1 MIDFDKETFDELQ
14 DIKSNNGRQAYTD
27 KKNCKIA
34 FCLRGFKSSIEYDGT
49 LKLAKVLEGVDVWCD
64 DGAAL
69 YMTKDGKSHLVIE
82 ADFADT
88 YDEFIEIVNTDD
100 IDSRIKELEGIDMFI
115 TTRENVYDIDDLDVD
130 DTSGDDVPVPVIGTF
145 KPKRK
150 FLNFVSAISGARVRL
165 LRTTAFLKG
174 EKISGVLEGVK
185 FKVTICDEG
194 TINFEEIDTNQSDKA
209 MIQRLINDIDSMDVT
224 GYAQKFIVANLEFR
238 DADDQLCYLEVE
250 HQKPIDRFASILDS
264 LKEEET
270 KVGEVSTTIS
280 DKGLSFLDSLFG
292 DQSEDDVV
300 IDEKTEEFESKE
312 EVEVETKSESIS
324 YMEESFRK
332 MNEEKVNE
340 LKRRIEDSQKD
351 IIKYKNDMTFAERKL
366 NEVNTNL
373 GVLQTRLETM
383 TPGDDP
389 NGYVF
394 FISEEQK
401 SELGIDDNTKE
412 IAGKIA
418 DLMNLKKDVLF
429 KHLTEGFYNIRI
441 AKKDD
446 FNSEELEKE
455 IVSKLLSIDPMGK
468 ISKSETGF
476 EYRGELNWHQIVQK
490 MIRAGFE
497 QESEFDKFCNSNS
510 YESKWSETEES
521 DGALIGLENQIDTET
536 VSNSTFYA
544 EDLKTFTEPTDLVF
558 IGTVDQYDSDGAD
571 IMITDDYSQFE
582 VFVDGVK
589 HKRKW
594 GGFESDGFVTI
605 MNMTQYQKWYAQAKS
620 DIGDMKDSGVEGF
633 FITGFKG
640 TIQVGAKLEDGS
652 YVKNINF
659 NDYIQHQFE
668 DCYDVFINLPSGTE
682 VHELNGDL
690 TLPVSVIRDN
700 KIDKIIN

>member
-1 MIDFDKETFDELQ
+1 MIEDNKE
-14 DIKSNNGRQAYTD
+14 
-27 KKNCKIA
+27 
-34 FCLRGFKSSIEYDGT
+34 SIDT
-49 LKLAKVLEGVDVWCD
+49 N
-64 DGAAL
+64 
-69 YMTKDGKSHLVIE
+69 E
-82 ADFADT
+82 AIN
-88 YDEFIEIVNTDD
+88 E
-100 IDSRIKELEGIDMFI
+100 S
-115 TTRENVYDIDDLDVD
+115 
-130 DTSGDDVPVPVIGTF
+130 VIGEF

-264 LKEEET
+264 LKEEEA
-270 KVGEVSTTIS
+270 KVEEVSTTIS

-292 DQSEDDVV
+292 DDSEDVV
-300 IDEKTEEFESKE
+300 DETTEDELVENE
-312 EVEVETKSESIS
+312 EVEVETKSESLS
-324 YMEESFRK
+324 YLEESFRK

-351 IIKYKNDMTFAERKL
+351 IIKYKNDINFAERKL
-366 NEVNTNL
+366 NEVNDNL

-383 TPGDDP
+383 TPGDEP

-394 FISEEQK
+394 FVSEEQK
-401 SELGIDDNTKE
+401 SELGLDDTTKE
-412 IAGKIA
+412 VAGKIA
-418 DLMNLKKDVLF
+418 DLMNLKKDVLL

-521 DGALIGLENQIDTET
+521 DDSNPLNDLTNQLNSVSANKLSDSNDTDD
-536 VSNSTFYA
+536 NDGDFYA
-544 EDLKTFTEPTDLVF
+544 EDLKTFTETTDLVF
-558 IGTVDQYDSDGAD
+558 IGTGDYNGDNGD
-571 IMITDDYSQFE
+571 IMITDDYSGFE

-605 MNMTQYQKWYAQAKS
+605 MTMTQYHKWYAQAKS
-620 DIGDMKDSGVEGF
+620 EHGDMKDSGIEGF
-633 FITGFKG
+633 FVPGFKG
-640 TIQVGAKLEDGS
+640 TIQVGAKLEDGG
-652 YVKNINF
+652 YVKNIDF
-659 NDYIQHQFE
+659 SDFIQHQFE
-668 DCYDVFINLPSGTE
+668 DCYDVFINLPTGTE
-682 VHELNGDL
+682 VHELNNDL
-690 TLPVSVIRDN
+690 TLPISVIRDT